1 MNAPLAP
8 ELLAPAA
15 TPEPTRAMPTSK
27 AASSADAAV
36 DVKDLLGGSPAP
48 AWYRRPWIWAVAVLF
63 LLAAGGLW
71 WWLSSRAA
79 DAAPAYS
86 TQPATLG
93 ALTLKVTANGT
104 LPPTRTI
111 SIGSELGPGPPGGR
125 GAPLSR
131 HRRRLRLL
139 PGTPGG
145 AHGPDRGAAPR
156 VIPLPLPLPLAL
168 PSPPP
173 NPKPCTGDRMN
184 IHLALTPLISLVA
197 GILILVI
204 PRLLNFIVAA
214 YLIAVGLIGLLGSGA
229 LRV

>member
-8 ELLAPAA
+8 ELLAPAATPQA

-48 AWYRRPWIWAVAVLF
+48 AWYRRPGIWAVAVLF

-93 ALTLKVTANGT
+93 DLTLKVTANGT
-104 LPPTRTI
+104 LQPTRTI
-111 SIGSELGPGPPGGR
+111 SIGSELSGLGR
-125 GAPLSR
+125 LEGVARLSAAIGVVFGFFPA
-131 HRRRLRLL
+131 RR
-139 PGTPGG
+139 
-145 AHGPDRGAAPR
+145 AA
-156 VIPLPLPLPLAL
+156 
-168 PSPPP
+168 
-173 NPKPCTGDRMN
+173 RMDP
-184 IHLALTPLISLVA
+184 IE
-197 GILILVI
+197 
-204 PRLLNFIVAA
+204 
-214 YLIAVGLIGLLGSGA
+214 A
-229 LRV
+229 LRHE